1 MKAQNVSLEGREGKE
16 KVIVKLNWDTRAASV

>member
-16 KVIVKLNWDTRAASV
+16 KVIVKLNWATRTTSV